1 MSFIKIQA
9 NQSTISASQNLMDF
23 EVPDYVAGVDLSESF
38 ININYRIDS
47 EEVDA
52 AVVGIHNYI
61 KLFNGIGVTPGT
73 KTELQGGS
81 STLFNSC
88 LIRNISLS
96 ASNVGQLE
104 NIQRC
109 DLISQVKQQFTKN
122 VSDIQGESN
131 HSIRSL
137 PEEFNY
143 PMDQSRNLRTE
154 GTILSSEREGVMRV
168 NLKDILGLGSA
179 TLNLQELGSLRLH
192 VEANLNKFTLNEVP
206 TFDATVPPVIKGG
219 VGAYWKQT
227 VAIPL
232 NDVAPT
238 TLTLS
243 GGDAPDNQRFLTKKN
258 CPFWVGQKVS
268 FVLEPTGV
276 TNTPTVTTITSME
289 WASNAATVGGTA
301 VNYGKGA
308 QVTLS
313 FLNADPIFAGVV
325 AGAAVTS
332 IRMYPVYSVRPDIT
346 YTGAEMVIRSIDMP
360 IQSKGLKYRTV
371 ETIQDFAGAS
381 SFMNRTYQIPQ
392 NAMTSLICFDT
403 AKTSTE
409 FSNSF
414 EPNLTSYQVFVNNVG
429 MTDRPVNIKVV
440 EPKTK
445 DPLHN
450 IIMEK
455 TLESMGLEY
464 KNNLDVLPNQIKI
477 TPTDAIALLSN
488 EIIPQISVFE
498 AIAATG
504 TNGVT
509 VIPVM
514 YDDDNQSKL
523 INLDLQRDATAPAAV
538 GVMNLV
544 LFQEVERTINY

>member
-47 EEVDA
+47 EEVDD
-52 AVVGIHNYI
+52 AVVGVHNYI
-61 KLFNGIGVTPGT
+61 KLFNGIGETPT
-73 KTELQGGS
+73 VKTELQGGS
-81 STLFNSC
+81 ATLFNSC

-96 ASNVGQLE
+96 SSNVGQLE

-137 PEEFNY
+137 PEQYNY

-168 NLKDILGLGSA
+168 NLKDVLGLGSS

-206 TFDATVPPVIKGG
+206 TFDAQDPPEPKGG
-219 VGAYWKQT
+219 VAEYYTET
-227 VAIPL
+227 V
-232 NDVAPT
+232 DVKIGDDSPT

-243 GGDAPDNQRFLTKKN
+243 SHTAPGNQLFLTKKN

-268 FVLEPTGV
+268 FALTAGA
-276 TNTPTVTTITSME
+276 TNDVSVTTIASME
-289 WASNAATVGGTA
+289 WTSNAATVAGGA
-301 VNYGKGA
+301 VNYGKGG

-313 FLNADPIFAGVV
+313 FLNDDPIFEGVV
-325 AGAAVTS
+325 AGADITT
-332 IRMYPVYSVRPDIT
+332 IRMFPIYSKRPDIT
-346 YTGAEMVIRSIDMP
+346 YTGAEMVIRTVDMP
-360 IQSKGLKYRTV
+360 IQSKGLQYRTV

-381 SFMNRTYQIPQ
+381 TFMNRTYQVPG

-477 TPTDAIALLSN
+477 TPADAVADLKNQIIA
-488 EIIPQISVFE
+488 QVSVFE
-498 AIAATG
+498 KIATAG

-514 YDDDNQSKL
+514 YDDDNQTKL
-523 INLDLQRDATAPAAV
+523 INLDLQRDGATPAAV